1 MDFVKVKHF
10 CAPKD
15 TIKRVKRQLTGQEKT
30 FAVASDQGHES
41 RTIENSQDSIKRQL
55 DRKMGKGL
63 EQTVSSPEET
73 EKCLTSP

>member
-15 TIKRVKRQLTGQEKT
+15 TIKRVKRQLMGQEKT
-30 FAVASDQGHES
+30 FAVASDQGLES

-63 EQTVSSPEET
+63 EQLVPQRRQRNV
-73 EKCLTSP
+73 